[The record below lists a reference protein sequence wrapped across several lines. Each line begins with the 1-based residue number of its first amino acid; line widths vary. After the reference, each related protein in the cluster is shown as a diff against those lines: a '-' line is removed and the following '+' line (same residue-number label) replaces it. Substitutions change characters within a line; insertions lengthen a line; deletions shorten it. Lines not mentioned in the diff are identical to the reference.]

1 MAPPKRSH
9 YFALLFALFALVL
22 LIFANL
28 GITNTSSFLPKIFIV
43 QASQTKTNQS
53 IRYGFYRS
61 CIFKGDSD
69 QPDTCNDSNLLYTF
83 GKWCC
88 FQQSMHIHEML
99 LTDKMMHVR
108 NMITDVDQLAKINN
122 LNLDSSDV
130 IKQAVQQY
138 SQGVLNAQ
146 KATVLVLPSAILA
159 FIGMISM
166 CLLFCLHIMIQH

>member
-1 MAPPKRSH
+1 
-9 YFALLFALFALVL
+9 
-22 LIFANL
+22 
-28 GITNTSSFLPKIFIV
+28 
-43 QASQTKTNQS
+43 
-53 IRYGFYRS
+53 
-61 CIFKGDSD
+61 
-69 QPDTCNDSNLLYTF
+69 
-83 GKWCC
+83 
-88 FQQSMHIHEML
+88 MHIHEIL